1 MPIANLDALDNFVER
16 KTKIGVIGA
25 GRLGICFALLVD
37 KAGYEVVVSD
47 VRESYVKGLN
57 DRVISTNEPLVAGL
71 LKESNIKAT
80 TSNEEVIKECD
91 IIYTFV
97 ATPST
102 KEGDYDVSAVDTV
115 VSDINRTG
123 WATTGSNGSTIC
135 GKTFVV
141 GCTTNPGDCEK
152 WARQLEDLS
161 IKVFYNPEFIA
172 QGSIIKGLRE
182 ADMVLVGGDY
192 DAHEEHNSIMS
203 IYQSIQTTPLNYN
216 SMSTKAAELVKLAVN
231 CYLTMKISYANQVGE
246 VMSRFGLGQEI
257 DSVLGAIGA
266 DSRIGSK
273 YLNYGFGFGGPCLPR
288 DNRAFAYAAERV
300 GLKNNIGLTID
311 AFNDEHSD
319 FLADYL
325 CERNPDKKRSFYFEE
340 GVTYK
345 KGTDILEESQQYKLF
360 KELLKRGYHCV
371 ALELPEVADRVYN
384 DLMFT
389 WPGQFKF
396 IYTEDQAPEGAFK
409 I

>member
-1 MPIANLDALDNFVER
+1 MLNDLDALDTFVE
-16 KTKIGVIGA
+16 KKGHKIGVIGA

-37 KAGYEVVVSD
+37 AAGYDVVVSD

-57 DRVISTNEPLVAGL
+57 DRVISTNEPLVADL
-71 LKESNIKAT
+71 LKESKIKAT
-80 TSNEEVIKECD
+80 TSNKEVIEECD

-102 KEGDYDVSAVDTV
+102 KDGDYDVSAIDSV
-115 VSDINRTG
+115 VKDFSGVT
-123 WATTGSNGSTIC
+123 

-141 GCTTNPGDCEK
+141 GCTTNPGDCK
-152 WARQLEDLS
+152 KFQKKLPD

-172 QGSIIKGLRE
+172 QGSIIKGLCE

-192 DAHEEHNSIMS
+192 ESHEEHNSIFQ
-203 IYQSIQTTPLNYN
+203 IYEAIQTTPLNYN
-216 SMSTKAAELVKLAVN
+216 SMSLTAAELTKIALN
-231 CYLTMKISYANQVGE
+231 CFLTMKISYANQVGE
-246 VMSRFGLGQEI
+246 VLSRFGLGEEI
-257 DSVLGAIGA
+257 DTVLDAIGA
-266 DSRIGSK
+266 DSRVGSK
-273 YLNYGFGFGGPCLPR
+273 YLGYGFGFGGPCLPR
-288 DNRAFAYAAERV
+288 DNRAFAHAAERV

-319 FLADYL
+319 FLVDYL
-325 CERNPDKKRSFYFEE
+325 CERNPNKKRPFYFSE

-360 KELLKRGYHCV
+360 RELLNRGYQCV

-396 IYTEDQAPEGAFK
+396 IYTEDQAPEDAFT